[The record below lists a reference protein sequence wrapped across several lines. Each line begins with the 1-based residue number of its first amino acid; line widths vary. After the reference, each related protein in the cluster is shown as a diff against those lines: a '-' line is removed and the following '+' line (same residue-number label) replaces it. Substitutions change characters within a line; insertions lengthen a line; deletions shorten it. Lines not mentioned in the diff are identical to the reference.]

1 MRMIT
6 VRNANE
12 RGHTQLSWLDSH
24 HTFSFDQYY
33 DAQNMA
39 FGPLRVINED
49 RVAPGKGFGTH
60 SHRDMEIIT
69 YVIEGELKHQDSLG
83 TGSVIRPGEIQKMS
97 AGSGIMHSE
106 FNVSNENSV
115 HFLQIWIVPD
125 KHGIQ
130 PRYEQ
135 KSFNLAAGQLKLL
148 GAPDRQ
154 GLISIQQKVNLYGL
168 SAERG
173 MSISHAL
180 KSGEDAWV
188 QIVNGSCTVNGR
200 ELKAGDGAAITNES
214 EIEIAAKRRS
224 ELLLFEISPS

>member
-1 MRMIT
+1 MIT
-6 VRNANE
+6 VRNANA
-12 RGHTQLSWLDSH
+12 RGHTQLGWLDSH

-33 DAQNMA
+33 DARHTA

-69 YVIEGELKHQDSLG
+69 YVVEGELKHQDSLG

-106 FNVSNENSV
+106 FNASSETPV

-125 KHGIQ
+125 KVGIQ

-148 GAPDRQ
+148 GAPDGQ
-154 GLISIQQKVNLYGL
+154 GLISIQQKINLFGL
-168 SAERG
+168 LAEPA
-173 MSISHAL
+173 MSISHVL
-180 KSGEDAWV
+180 KLGANAWIQMV
-188 QIVNGSCTVNGR
+188 NGGCIVNGK
-200 ELKAGDGAAITNES
+200 ELEAGDGAAITNES
-214 EIEIAAKRRS
+214 EIEIVAKQGS
-224 ELLLFEISPS
+224 ELLLFEIFAA